1 VSKSLTPFVSQSQEV
16 DLDCSSCPFAIDRG
30 RDGIH
35 EWTDSVKSD
44 LKLKFA
50 TRDNKLS
57 LNGIPFYPIGFP
69 QLPPQLFV
77 KQVAKK
83 DESGMSTE
91 VEHAYPADLKLSY
104 SLEINDVKHFANPGE
119 EEADLISI
127 VISIMGLDDRM
138 VQVDD
143 IQIKLLKDA
152 NSALHIIDVFPVR
165 PSREDLQCTT
175 LICRFFAKINANMR
189 AAKSAANS
197 AAKKVG
203 QKVRICCL
211 RCMRFFRGAFHH
223 GKHHAAHHHSHMR
236 PNSGHTK
243 PQVIPAVIPEIIT
256 EVKPAATPDA
266 TDVADIYHDVV
277 HGFFIGIKTAFA
289 FVIFPALAG
298 IAFGVVASAVG
309 MLIGQFA
316 VFLWG
321 KYRRRGEIAY
331 EKVDD
336 DDSEKDGLPAYE
348 DVQAKEDVEKA

>member
-1 VSKSLTPFVSQSQEV
+1 
-16 DLDCSSCPFAIDRG
+16 
-30 RDGIH
+30 
-35 EWTDSVKSD
+35 VKSD

-50 TRDNKLS
+50 TGDNKLS
-57 LNGIPFYPIGFP
+57 LNGIPFYPVDFP
-69 QLPPQLFV
+69 QLPPPLFV

-83 DESGMSTE
+83 DEVGMSTE

-104 SLEINDVKHFANPGE
+104 GLEINDVKHFANPGE

-165 PSREDLQCTT
+165 PSREDVQCTT
-175 LICRFFAKINANMR
+175 LLCRFFAKINANMS
-189 AAKSAANS
+189 AAKSAAKS
-197 AAKKVG
+197 AAEKVG

-211 RCMRFFRGAFHH
+211 RCMRFFRGASHH
-223 GKHHAAHHHSHMR
+223 GKHHGGHHHSHMR
-236 PNSGHTK
+236 PNGGNIK

-256 EVKPAATPDA
+256 EVKSEATPDA
-266 TDVADIYHDVV
+266 TNVAETYHEVV
-277 HGFFIGIKTAFA
+277 HGFFIGVKTAFA
-289 FVIFPALAG
+289 FVIFPVLAG
-298 IAFGVVASAVG
+298 VAFGVAAGAVG
-309 MLIGQFA
+309 MLIGQLA

-321 KYRRRGEIAY
+321 KYRRRGEVAY

-336 DDSEKDGLPAYE
+336 DDSEKEGLPAYE